1 MSVARLGSVACKR
14 TRKAPTGTT
23 RLRLFAESGG
33 YCQKPD
39 CLRPLFDDD
48 HTVPIHVAE
57 VAHVISAG
65 VEGPRTDTDATSED
79 LRQPE
84 NLILLCPTCHTKIDM
99 ADLDYPADLLG
110 KWKADHY
117 ARISDAFGIRRVDS
131 RAEARAMIEQRLVGN
146 KVIWARLGPESEYRY
161 DPESA
166 KADQWRREVVTQVI
180 PNNHVIAR
188 VLLINQ
194 HLLEVK
200 EREILSQLELHIR
213 TLERRHLEGEL
224 VEAGQRWPSEL
235 DGVLL
240 DERG

>member
-1 MSVARLGSVACKR
+1 MACKR
-14 TRKAPTGTT
+14 TRLAPTGTT

-39 CLRPLFDDD
+39 CLCPLFDDD

-65 VEGPRTDTDATSED
+65 VEGPRTNTDAMSED

-84 NLILLCPTCHTKIDM
+84 NLILLCPTCHTRIDK
-99 ADLDYPADLLG
+99 ADLDYPADLLRA
-110 KWKADHY
+110 WKADHY

-131 RAEARAMIEQRLVGN
+131 RAEARAMIEQRLVDN
-146 KVIWARLGPESEYRY
+146 KVIWATLGPEGEYRY

-166 KADQWRREVVTQVI
+166 QADQWRREVVTRVI

-200 EREILSQLELHIR
+200 ERKVLSQLELHIR
-213 TLERRHLEGEL
+213 TLERRHLEGEV
-224 VEAGQRWPSEL
+224 VEAGPRWPSEL